1 MAGPN
6 TGRGGLTVRQQL
18 MHKMAAVSDQ
28 YRIKPVLELAVESE
42 RARRAQ
48 MRQRQDFRRKPRPG
62 AGDEIEADT
71 RRLDAAMMHSINP
84 KCGRC
89 GALLMTNRVKL
100 CGGDVC
106 LKTLKDQE
114 LLERLRVE
122 REDFIARRAVQ
133 QTPGLDEDED
143 DEDDESLGDEDT
155 DEDYDEDDED
165 EEEDEDDEEE
175 EEDEDDEEEDEDD
188 DEEEEEEDETPPR
201 PPPPTAAQAAA
212 IAHDAA
218 EAAGGNPQPEPAQP
232 PAPRRPRN
240 RPASSVPEPMAVD
253 DAGSPPQ

>member
-122 REDFIARRAVQ
+122 REDFIARRAVR
-133 QTPGLDEDED
+133 QTPGLDEDDED
-143 DEDDESLGDEDT
+143 EDDDESLGDEDT

-165 EEEDEDDEEE
+165 EEEDEDDDISQGMLPNRFPDSGAAPEYN
-175 EEDEDDEEEDEDD
+175 
-188 DEEEEEEDETPPR
+188 
-201 PPPPTAAQAAA
+201 TADATLWYFEAIRAYHAATG
-212 IAHDAA
+212 DADLF
-218 EAAGGNPQPEPAQP
+218 EGFQSIFAGHLDIESYNV
-232 PAPRRPRN
+232 R
-240 RPASSVPEPMAVD
+240 
-253 DAGSPPQ
+253 